1 MKVYLSGEISGLDI
15 RVAREKFAKAE
26 KFWKGLGVEVVNPL
40 KNGLSIEDDWIKHIS
55 RDLELLNECKYV
67 YMMEGWQRSVGAC
80 VEYDF
85 SVRTGKKIYFE
96 SNMKRNGEKIA
107 RIEAAIH
114 EVTGLRLEQYCTKSR
129 KRDGHFARLLFAHF
143 CSLEKIEYSDI
154 AESIHRYNYSPFK
167 LQNLFNNEIRHNP
180 TFRVMAERVE
190 GILQAV
196 RVEPQVDLG
205 AERNK

>member
-15 RVAREKFAKAE
+15 RVARERFAKAE
-26 KFWKGLGVEVVNPL
+26 NLWKNLGVEVVNPL

-114 EVTGLRLEQYCTKSR
+114 EVTGLRSST
-129 KRDGHFARLLFAHF
+129 AR
-143 CSLEKIEYSDI
+143 
-154 AESIHRYNYSPFK
+154 
-167 LQNLFNNEIRHNP
+167 
-180 TFRVMAERVE
+180 RVE
-190 GILQAV
+190 SAMGTLRGCCSRIFAALKKSNIPILQRLFIGTTIPHLSFRIYLTTRFDTTRPFALWLNAWK
-196 RVEPQVDLG
+196 ESCKL
-205 AERNK
+205 

>member
-15 RVAREKFAKAE
+15 RVARERFAKAE
-26 KFWKGLGVEVVNPL
+26 NLWKNLGVEVVNPL

-143 CSLEKIEYSDI
+143 CSLEKSNI
-154 AESIHRYNYSPFK
+154 P
-167 LQNLFNNEIRHNP
+167 
-180 TFRVMAERVE
+180 
-190 GILQAV
+190 ILQSLFIGTTIPHLSFRIYLTTRFDTTRPFALWLNAWK
-196 RVEPQVDLG
+196 ESCKL
-205 AERNK
+205 